1 MTGNEPASVPGDSLP
16 PPPPPEAPPQ
26 GGPGLGHVVAGAV
39 LVLIGVGW
47 LLEAL
52 GVTDVPWRLLLP
64 AALIL
69 VGLALTLGA
78 RSGRHGGLVAVGVV
92 LTLAVLFAG
101 AIDILS
107 DLPLSGGIGERDHR
121 PTTQVADAY
130 RWGIGSMTLDLR
142 GADDLAG
149 RHISASVII
158 GQLVVIVPDDL
169 PLSIH
174 ARSGMGE
181 ARVLGTTR
189 GGLDAN
195 LYCSGSAGALACDD
209 GLPGGEPILS
219 LDLEVAMGR
228 VEVQR

>member
-16 PPPPPEAPPQ
+16 PPLPPEAPPQ

-39 LVLIGVGW
+39 LVLIGMGW

-101 AIDILS
+101 AIDVIS
-107 DLPLSGGIGERDHR
+107 DLPLSGGIGEQDNR
-121 PTTQVADAY
+121 PTTQLADTY
-130 RWGIGSMTLDLR
+130 RWGIGRMTLDLSR
-142 GADDLAG
+142 VPALAG
-149 RHISASVII
+149 RDISASVII
-158 GQLVVIVPDDL
+158 GELVVIVPDGL
-169 PLSIH
+169 PLSIT
-174 ARSGMGE
+174 ARSGMGQVD
-181 ARVLGTTR
+181 VLGSTR
-189 GGLDAN
+189 SGIDPGLECVGSTATLTCGAAAN
-195 LYCSGSAGALACDD
+195 PEESALR
-209 GLPGGEPILS
+209 
-219 LDLEVAMGR
+219 LDLEVAVGR